1 MASVYSSEYWTGDYT
16 YTRVRVDYSG
26 TSATAHLLFTR
37 TNYWSGQTYC
47 NGATFSFGGASVG
60 FNASSYGHQEDLEVA
75 SVSFTIST
83 AGGTY
88 SGSTNNATLYSFS
101 GSVTI
106 PAQSSGPTGL
116 SAENLVPESEGFT
129 ATVKITGWGTGGSTS
144 QRRKELQAWVYNP
157 SALSLPRKY
166 ASVSENTL
174 STVINVTNN
183 SLAVDE
189 ASSSGQLLKLVG
201 NTRYTLAI
209 YATNGA
215 ASTGSMRW
223 RDAVTLPYKP
233 VVILENVSKNS
244 ANFTIDIKKDG
255 GFYEKFLYYSLD
267 GTNWTF
273 IKKIS
278 TGDAESVP
286 LTISALSANTSYN
299 LQVKLVSTAG
309 EIQNGGFTFYT
320 QGDTAAFYASDSTQR
335 ASNTEIFY
343 SENNNLVT
351 TNTKK
356 IYASVNGRADLVLN
370 RSTSR
375 TARPKL
381 PLTSYGRV
389 YYKPTTSSTKIESV
403 ELQSVAEF
411 ESLCSTSSSTYS
423 WTATVGATPV
433 TLSSRG
439 DNCIIGID
447 IGTEITTIP
456 DFFLYGCSYY
466 YGDLIVPNN
475 VTTIGTY
482 FASRCGNSNNKLSV
496 VNLGKNVTSL
506 GTYCLAYSYF
516 QAGSVVTMPGE
527 ITAIPNYFM
536 YYAYDF
542 NSPLTISPKAT
553 SIGTYFLSNCSSFNS
568 SITFNPVLTTI
579 GSSFLRTNTSY
590 NNDITL
596 PTTLTSIGAYFLY
609 QCNAMASTVN
619 VRSLA
624 ATVITSSNYSLST
637 NSSSAAMYTTGVK
650 IAGQT
655 RADWITRLPDRT
667 SSPYRKLLN
676 AGY

>member
-26 TSATAHLLFTR
+26 TSATAHLLYTR

-47 NGATFSFGGASVG
+47 SYATFSFGGASVG
-60 FNASSYGHQEDLEVA
+60 FDASSYGHQEDLEVA
-75 SVSFTIST
+75 SVSFTISA

-88 SGSTNNATLYSFS
+88 SGSTNNAGLYDFS

-116 SAENLVPESEGFT
+116 SAENLVVGSDT
-129 ATVKITGWGTGGSTS
+129 IQATVKVTGWGTGGSTS
-144 QRRKELQAWVYNP
+144 SRYKELQVHVYDP
-157 SALSLPRKY
+157 SALSLPRKFNAAY
-166 ASVSENTL
+166 ENTL
-174 STVINVTNN
+174 STVISVTNGFPTM
-183 SLAVDE
+183 DT
-189 ASSSGQLLKLVG
+189 ASSSDQSLKLIG

-209 YATNGA
+209 FASNGA

-244 ANFTIDIKKDG
+244 ADFTIDIKKDG
-255 GFYEKFLYYSLD
+255 GFYEKLLYYSLN

-278 TGDAESVP
+278 TGNAESVP

-299 LQVKLVSTAG
+299 LRVKLVSTAG

-320 QGDTAAFYASDSTQR
+320 QGDTAAFYASNSTQR
-335 ASNTEIFY
+335 ASNTNIFY
-343 SENNNLVT
+343 SEVDLIALE
-351 TNTKK
+351 TKK
-356 IYASVNGRADLVLN
+356 LYASVNGQTDLILN
-370 RSTSR
+370 KSTSR
-375 TARPKL
+375 TTRPEL
-381 PLTSYGRV
+381 PPTPYGRV

-433 TLSSRG
+433 TLSSRSSC
-439 DNCIIGID
+439 CIIGVD

-456 DFFLYGCSYY
+456 NLFLYGCSYY
-466 YGDLIVPNN
+466 YGDLIVPDN

-482 FASRCGNSNNKLSV
+482 FASRCGNSSNRLNV

-506 GTYCLAYSYF
+506 GTNCLIYSYF
-516 QAGSVVTMPGE
+516 QDGSVVTMPGE
-527 ITAIPNYFM
+527 ITAVPNYFM
-536 YYAYDF
+536 YYAYNF
-542 NSPLTISPKAT
+542 NSPLTISPKVT
-553 SIGTYFLSNCSSFNS
+553 SIGTYFLGSCQSFNS

-579 GSSFLRTNTSY
+579 SGSFLRGASSY
-590 NNDITL
+590 NKDITL
-596 PTTLTSIGAYFLY
+596 PNTLTSIGTYFLY
-609 QCNAMASTVN
+609 QCNAMSSTVN
-619 VRSLA
+619 VKDLA
-624 ATVITSSNYSLST
+624 ATIASTSNYTLGT
-637 NSSSAAMYTTGVK
+637 NSSTSAMYTTGIK
-650 IAGQT
+650 ISGRT
-655 RADWITRLPDRT
+655 RADWISRFPDRT